1 MSFQTAN
8 ANNTQ
13 AMLDGIVANAHQFKT
28 DVHNGIA
35 ALVAAGATVAA
46 AAAQKIL
53 DDMAGALQKVENMA
67 AGVDEVSQLNN

>member
-1 MSFQTAN
+1 MTFQTSN

-13 AMLDGIVANAHQFKT
+13 AALDGVVANAHQFKT
-28 DVHNGIA
+28 DAQAGIGV
-35 ALVAAGATVAA
+35 LTAAGATVAA
-46 AAAQKIL
+46 VAVQKVL